1 MRLFRSFSSVSGL
14 TLISRILGL
23 LRDVV
28 LMAKFGASPAMDA
41 FFVAFRLPNML
52 RRLFAEGA
60 FAQAFVPILARMR
73 EVEGDGQARQLVG
86 KVATLMAVVLL
97 FVSVLGVMLSPYLVY
112 LIASGYDYQSET
124 GDLTVQ
130 LVRLTFPYILFISL
144 TSLASSV
151 LNTWGNFVVPA
162 ITPALLNVC
171 FIFSALYLSPLFDQP
186 ILSLAIGVLLGGV
199 AQLIFQVPSL
209 WKLGLIPKFNWSPKD
224 SGVLQILRK
233 MGPAIFG
240 VSVAQVSLLINTSI
254 ATYLQPGSVSWLS
267 VADRLMEFPVGLL
280 GVAMATIMLP
290 SLSSAVAQPDR
301 RDYELLLSWGIRLL
315 LIVLLPS
322 VVGLVLL
329 SPPIISLLFVRGQ
342 FGADDALMTNYAF
355 WGYGVGLLPIVMI
368 KLFAPVFY
376 ANQDTKTPVKIAVVA
391 LISTQILNF
400 IFLITFPHSLKHAG
414 LALAISFGA
423 WINMILLIISLRRRS
438 LFISSSLW
446 RPDMIRGL
454 LATIPMAAFIIWSS
468 DYFGLINRAGIEG
481 LALLFLIVL
490 LGAIIYFASAQIM
503 GVNLKSIIKFKRIQ

>member
-1 MRLFRSFSSVSGL
+1 
-14 TLISRILGL
+14 
-23 LRDVV
+23 
-28 LMAKFGASPAMDA
+28 
-41 FFVAFRLPNML
+41 
-52 RRLFAEGA
+52 
-60 FAQAFVPILARMR
+60 
-73 EVEGDGQARQLVG
+73 
-86 KVATLMAVVLL
+86 
-97 FVSVLGVMLSPYLVY
+97 
-112 LIASGYDYQSET
+112 
-124 GDLTVQ
+124 
-130 LVRLTFPYILFISL
+130 
-144 TSLASSV
+144 
-151 LNTWGNFVVPA
+151 
-162 ITPALLNVC
+162 
-171 FIFSALYLSPLFDQP
+171 
-186 ILSLAIGVLLGGV
+186 
-199 AQLIFQVPSL
+199 L
-209 WKLGLIPKFNWSPKD
+209 WKLGLIPKFSWSPKD

-329 SPPIISLLFVRGQ
+329 SPPIISILFVRGQ

-368 KLFAPVFY
+368 KLFAPIFY

-400 IFLITFPHSLKHAG
+400 IFLSTFPHYLKHAG

-423 WINMILLIISLRRRS
+423 WINMMLLIFVLRRRS
-438 LFISSSLW
+438 LFINSSLW
-446 RPDMIRGL
+446 RPDIIRGL
-454 LATIPMAAFIIWSS
+454 LATIPMAAFLIWSS
-468 DYFGLINRAGIEG
+468 DYLSLANRAGIEG
-481 LALLFLIVL
+481 LVLLFLIVL
-490 LGAIIYFASAQIM
+490 FGAIIYFVGAQVM
-503 GVNLKSIIKFKRIQ
+503 GVDLKSIIKFKRSQ